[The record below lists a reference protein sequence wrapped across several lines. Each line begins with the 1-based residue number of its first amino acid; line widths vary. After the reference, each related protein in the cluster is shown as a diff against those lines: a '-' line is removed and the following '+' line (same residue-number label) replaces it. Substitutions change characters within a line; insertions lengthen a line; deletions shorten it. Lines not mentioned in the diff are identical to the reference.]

1 MRQPVLLVH
10 IVRRCIL
17 AMLFLLIC
25 VAWKSA
31 DAQQF
36 PTAARFCTGG
46 QGSSVDVGDLDK
58 DGDLDI
64 VFGMGRHWPEANL
77 IYLNRGRGVFF
88 GGRSWTVGPESAD
101 KTKVVK
107 LGDMDGDGDL
117 DLVVGNEAAD
127 PGRVYIND
135 GRANFIPGGQFTM
148 RFTYGIEDTRA
159 LALADM
165 DRDGDLDIVAGN
177 WGTQDFVYLNSG
189 KAEFTEKRAFGPQAG
204 YTIALAVGDVD
215 GDRDLDIVT
224 GSLITYLNDGKA
236 IFTAGQSF
244 KPGRDLTTSLVLA
257 DIDGDRDLDLIVGHF
272 AAQSLVY
279 LNDGWGT
286 FAAGPTFG
294 TVTDMTR
301 SITVGDMDG
310 DADPDI
316 VVGTEVSV
324 ISVDTDGN
332 GKGDAQRTEMRAS
345 PNRVHYNDGRGN
357 FSRSETFGTGMDWT
371 RAVALGDMDGDGDL
385 DIAVANACEQ
395 NAVFF
400 NALRTP

>member
-1 MRQPVLLVH
+1 MSSRNL
-10 IVRRCIL
+10 RGCIP
-17 AMLFLLIC
+17 AAFLLSVC
-25 VAWKSA
+25 VAATFA
-31 DAQQF
+31 DAQRF

-64 VFGMGRHWPEANL
+64 VFGMGRHTPEPNL
-77 IYLNRGRGVFF
+77 IYLNRGKGVFF
-88 GGRSWTVGPESAD
+88 GGRSWTVGPEAAD
-101 KTKVVK
+101 KTKAVK

-135 GRANFIPGGQFTM
+135 GRANFIPGSVFTT
-148 RFTYGIEDTRA
+148 RFTYGTEDTRA

-165 DRDGDLDIVAGN
+165 DGDGDLDIIAGN

-189 KAEFTEKRAFGPQAG
+189 KAEFTDKRAFGPRAG

-215 GDRDLDIVT
+215 GDGDLDVVT
-224 GSLITYLNDGKA
+224 GTLVTYLNDGKGNL
-236 IFTAGQSF
+236 TPRQSF
-244 KPGRDLTTSLVLA
+244 KPARDLTTSLVLN
-257 DIDGDRDLDLIVGHF
+257 DIDADRDLDLIVGHF
-272 AAQSLVY
+272 AAQSLIY
-279 LNDGWGT
+279 LNDGRGT
-286 FAAGPTFG
+286 FAPGSTFG
-294 TVTDMTR
+294 MATDMTR
-301 SITVGDMDG
+301 SIVVGDMDG
-310 DADPDI
+310 DGDVDL

-324 ISVDTDGN
+324 ITVDTDGD

-345 PNRVHYNDGRGN
+345 SNKIHYNDGRGS

-371 RAVALGDMDGDGDL
+371 RGVALGDMDGDGDL
-385 DIAVANACEQ
+385 DIVAANACEQ

-400 NALRTP
+400 NDLRKP